1 MTISLGYLLPTRE
14 RVMAGVHETR
24 EIIELGVH
32 AEAVGLDSVWVGDS
46 LLAKPRHE
54 PLTLIS
60 AIASRTRAVRLG
72 TAVLLPMLR
81 NPVLLAHQLAT
92 VDHISE
98 GRFVLGIG
106 IARDTPAIRAEFT
119 AAGVPFEKRIG
130 TMMEGVRLC
139 RALWAENGKT
149 DWSGRWT
156 VNGGELAPTPFT
168 PGGPRIWSGGGVP
181 AALARCGRNFD
192 GWFPSGPGNGES
204 WGRGWTQV
212 QEAAAAAGRDPA
224 EVTGAAYVTV
234 AVNSARAE
242 AEAELDAY
250 LEAYY
255 LLPAARIREQQYCFA
270 GDLSEVTA
278 WLRQF
283 ADAGASHLC
292 VRFTGTRDREQMETL
307 AAMRETLSS

>member
-32 AEAVGLDSVWVGDS
+32 AEAVGLDAVWIGDS

-60 AIASRTRAVRLG
+60 AIAGRTSAVRLG

-130 TMMEGVRLC
+130 TMMEGIRLC
-139 RALWAENGKT
+139 RALWAGEGKV

-156 VNGGELAPTPFT
+156 VEGGELAPAPFT

-192 GWFPSGPGNGES
+192 GWFPSGPGDGES
-204 WGRGWTQV
+204 WGRGWAQV
-212 QEAAAAAGRDPA
+212 QEAATGAGRDPA
-224 EVTGAAYVTV
+224 EVAGAAYVTV
-234 AVNSARAE
+234 AVNSTRAE

-270 GDLSEVTA
+270 GDLAEVTA
-278 WLRQF
+278 WLRRF